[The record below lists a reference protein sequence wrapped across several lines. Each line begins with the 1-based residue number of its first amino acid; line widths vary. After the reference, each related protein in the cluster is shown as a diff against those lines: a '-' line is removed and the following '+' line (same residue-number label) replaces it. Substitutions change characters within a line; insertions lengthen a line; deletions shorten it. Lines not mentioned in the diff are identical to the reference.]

1 MHCGKIKLIFFCLFV
16 WIVGSV
22 YAVDDDFEELARNGG
37 FEEPILDTDWTIE
50 MRAGQ
55 QANVTQDDE
64 EFFAGKHSAFFEVI
78 TFENDRPQLTQ
89 KSQAIEDGEQYTL
102 AFWAKAEA
110 VRPAEMHVIQNVD
123 PWTKYASERNLSI
136 GTEWMEYW
144 MTFESPDDDNNTRL
158 VFRFH
163 NSDADVW
170 VDNVHFY
177 VGEHIDEEDMTVV
190 NRAVNYNGKLAIT
203 WGKIR
208 IISDF

>member
-1 MHCGKIKLIFFCLFV
+1 MHCGKIKLIFLCLFL

-22 YAVDDDFEELARNGG
+22 YAIDDDFEELARNGG

-55 QANVTQDDE
+55 QANVTRDDE
-64 EFFAGKHSAFFEVI
+64 EFFAGEYSAFFEVI

-89 KSQAIEDGEQYTL
+89 KSQAIEAGEQYTL
-102 AFWAKAEA
+102 SFWAKAEA
-110 VRPAEMHVIQNVD
+110 VRPAEMHVIQSVD
-123 PWTKYASERNLSI
+123 PWSKYASEWNLSI

-144 MTFESPDDDNNTRL
+144 MTFESPADDNNARL

-163 NSDADVW
+163 NSDVDVW

-177 VGEHIDEEDMTVV
+177 VGEHIEEEDMTVV
-190 NRAVNYNGKLAIT
+190 IRAVNHNGKLAIT